1 MRYLIN
7 LFPTKE
13 QSSVDRIMYFAFHYL
28 RYILV
33 ITQFVVICVFFFRF
47 KVDQD
52 IVDLK
57 DKLIQQ
63 EQIVTAVQPLLKE
76 VESLNTK
83 ITNVNAVLDKQT
95 SISEIYGYFFTRLP
109 QSISIVSLKMTS
121 TSIEMDGMT
130 DDVNSVKMFYES
142 LKADKRFTSIDLRN
156 VKKSDRGYD
165 FTLILLNFISSPND
179 TQGIY
184 RQDN

>member
-7 LFPTKE
+7 LFPAKE
-13 QSSVDRIMYFAFHYL
+13 QSPADRVMYFAFHYL

-57 DKLIQQ
+57 DKLVQQ
-63 EQIVTAVQPLLKE
+63 EQIVMAVQPLLKE
-76 VESLNTK
+76 VETINTK
-83 ITNVNAVLDKQT
+83 ITNIGNVLDKQT

-109 QSISIVSLKMTS
+109 QNISIISLKMTS
-121 TSIEMDGMT
+121 TSVEMDGVT
-130 DDVNSVKMFYES
+130 EDVNSVKMFYES
-142 LKADKRFTSIDLRN
+142 LKTDQRFKNVDLRN
-156 VKKSDRGYD
+156 VKKTDRGYE
-165 FTLILLNFISSPND
+165 FSLILLNFISSPND